1 VDSHRDTSEIA
12 AAEVTGAELPCN
24 PLRDGKFLQASH
36 AGHGIY
42 CFEFL
47 AKKRG
52 DLFAAM
58 GVKPRPPM
66 HPPRISRL

>member
-1 VDSHRDTSEIA
+1 VDSHHDTSEIA
-12 AAEVTGAELPCN
+12 AAEVTGTQWPCN

-47 AKKRG
+47 VKKRRH
-52 DLFAAM
+52 LFAAM
-58 GVKPRPPM
+58 A
-66 HPPRISRL
+66 